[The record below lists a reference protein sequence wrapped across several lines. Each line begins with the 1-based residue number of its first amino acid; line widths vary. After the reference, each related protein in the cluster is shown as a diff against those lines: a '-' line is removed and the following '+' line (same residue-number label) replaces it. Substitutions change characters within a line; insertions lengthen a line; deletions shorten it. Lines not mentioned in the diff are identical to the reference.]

1 MDVTRRRLLRGS
13 LGFGAAPLLLGSL
26 GLGAAPW
33 LQGCAA
39 PMPALGASATTGDAA
54 SLLAASAAAHGG
66 AAFAGIEDISIA
78 YAGEWHTLVAK
89 LQPALVD
96 AGFRGSS
103 EERLLLR
110 DGLSAQ
116 FYTGP
121 KGHKA
126 SLRHMGDGSQGT
138 IRVWFNGEETE
149 DAERLDAAAL
159 VADGYA
165 LFLLGPLLIANQ
177 WSRDR
182 RVVMERLGSEELT
195 LAGRTLVCDILRLRL
210 APGLGKSAADDL
222 QLFIERD
229 TRLMRRVVFTLNGLE
244 STRGAIARV
253 DTFDH
258 VPRSGILW
266 PTRFHEHLVRPFPLG
281 VHDWRLTGL
290 DVNRG
295 LGAAEVGGPDARG
308 RAAVPAA
315 PLQPG

>member
-1 MDVTRRRLLRGS
+1 MDMTRRLLLRGS
-13 LGFGAAPLLLGSL
+13 LGLA
-26 GLGAAPW
+26 AAPW

-39 PMPALGASATTGDAA
+39 PMPALGASTTTADAA
-54 SLLAASAAAHGG
+54 AMLAESAAAHGA
-66 AAFAGIEDISIA
+66 AAFSGIDDISVA
-78 YAGEWHTLVAK
+78 YAGKWHTLVTR

-96 AGFRGSS
+96 SGFRGSS

-110 DGLSAQ
+110 DDVSAQ

-126 SLRHMGDGSQGT
+126 ALRHMGAAGSEGA
-138 IRVWFNGEETE
+138 IRVWFNGDEAQ
-149 DAERLDAAAL
+149 DAEQLDAAAL

-182 RVVMERLGSEELT
+182 RVVMERMGSEKLSH
-195 LAGRTLVCDILRLRL
+195 AGSTEVCDVLRLRI
-210 APGLGKSAADDL
+210 APGLGKSAVDEL

-258 VPRSGILW
+258 ALKFGVRW

-290 DVNRG
+290 DANRG
-295 LGAAEVGGPDARG
+295 LSAAEVSGPDASG
-308 RAAVPAA
+308 AAAAPAA
-315 PLQPG
+315 PLRHG